1 MLSLCS
7 FVILLAIGY
16 FFIDKKTQKELI
28 NKCMKNKFM
37 ILGGLFFIYYFFLRN
52 RVEGFN
58 QKTGADGF
66 DLTTMNT
73 GEQIP
78 NKVATSAAEA
88 ICYSPNKKDLLDAKL
103 TSDLSTRVGW
113 TDEEINNINGSNVE
127 CLEQLLTVNSS
138 KKLKNILTYNVN
150 EDYSHTVSFKNE
162 TKPDPIVEDI
172 SDLLDNTFKY
182 NIEMSALK
190 NSDLDPPL
198 SNDDRLKRMTEL
210 GTRCSEGD
218 KRACQELR
226 NLQ

>member
-1 MLSLCS
+1 MLSPCL

-16 FFIDKKTQKELI
+16 FFIDKKTQTELI
-28 NKCMKNKFM
+28 NKCKKNKFM

-58 QKTGADGF
+58 QNTGAYF
-66 DLTTMNT
+66 DNDTMNS

-78 NKVATSAAEA
+78 NKVATAAAEA
-88 ICYSPNKKDLLDAKL
+88 ICYSPNRKDLLDAKL
-103 TSDLSTRVGW
+103 TSDLTTRVGW
-113 TDEEINNINGSNVE
+113 TDEEINNINGSNIE
-127 CLEQLLTVNSS
+127 CFEQLLTVNSS

-150 EDYSHTVSFKNE
+150 GDYSHTVSFKNE
-162 TKPDPIVEDI
+162 TKPDPIVKDI

-190 NSDLDPPL
+190 KSDLEPSL
-198 SNDDRLKRMTEL
+198 SDDDRLKRMTEL
-210 GTRCSEGD
+210 GTSCSEGD
-218 KRACQELR
+218 TRACQELR

>member
-52 RVEGFN
+52 RIEGFN
-58 QKTGADGF
+58 QNTGTDF
-66 DLTTMNT
+66 EMDTMNK
-73 GEQIP
+73 GEQLP
-78 NKVATSAAEA
+78 NKVATAAAED
-88 ICYSPNKKDLLDAKL
+88 ICYSSDRQNLLNAKL
-103 TSDLSTRVGW
+103 TSDLNTTVGW
-113 TDEEINNINGSNVE
+113 TDEEINNINESNVE
-127 CLEQLLTVNSS
+127 CFEQLLNVNSS

-162 TKPDPIVEDI
+162 TEPDPIVKDI

-198 SNDDRLKRMTEL
+198 SNGDRKRMTEL
-210 GTRCSEGD
+210 GTSCSKGD
-218 KRACQELR
+218 ERACQELR